1 MKHKLNQT
9 EGYIYLMQS
18 QIHPTVFKIGRT
30 TDLKE
35 REKSLLKDNT
45 YKTYQLKIIKYFLVE
60 NYFEKEKELHDKFVK
75 FRYCKTNG
83 YNCDTE
89 LFIVNNI
96 DNFITNFE
104 EMFKS

>member
-1 MKHKLNQT
+1 MFETSNYEVLNNCFLDNLEKGT
-9 EGYIYLMQS
+9 IESELSEFDYLNED
-18 QIHPTVFKIGRT
+18 FRK
-30 TDLKE
+30 
-35 REKSLLKDNT
+35 N
-45 YKTYQLKIIKYFLVE
+45 
-60 NYFEKEKELHDKFVK
+60 NYLSRLILFFNNIFHF
-75 FRYCKTNG
+75 G